1 VKITDKV
8 TQIGLA
14 AIAALSLMSAA
25 AVPAFAAKADT
36 DLLQSYVGDWR
47 GRGEAKLASTGEN
60 ETVLCKMS
68 FTESSKSKIGLV
80 GRCSLA
86 GSTLSM
92 RGTVGYIEDKRRYEA
107 VMSSNTSFQGVAIG
121 KRSGKNLS
129 FALNNV
135 KSESNSAFDIAVSLK
150 LNGDNI
156 NVRFDIVH
164 KESGGKSVAIIP
176 FSKR

>member
-1 VKITDKV
+1 MKITEKV
-8 TQIGLA
+8 ARTSLA
-14 AIAALSLMSAA
+14 ALTALSLMSAA
-25 AVPAFAAKADT
+25 APAFAAKADT

-47 GRGEAKLASTGEN
+47 GKGKAKLASTGEN

-68 FTESSKSKIGLV
+68 FTESGNNKIGLN

-92 RGTVGYIEDKRRYEA
+92 RGTVGYIEDKRRFEA
-107 VMSSNTSFQGVAIG
+107 VMSSNTSFQGVAVG

-135 KSESNSAFDIAVSLK
+135 KSDSNDAFDIAVSLK
-150 LNGDNI
+150 LSGKSI
-156 NVRFDIVH
+156 NVRFDILH
-164 KESGGKSVAIIP
+164 KKSGGKSVATIP